1 MVKKNKNENNDKI
14 NDSKHTW
21 YEFWGLPL
29 PKRVDNTIKVWFD
42 PSVLGEH
49 GKNADYIDDELDESN
64 LPPGKLSRMGYN
76 KSQEKEK
83 RMIVLRDLI
92 DKNNLKTVQEA
103 IKLMPTIKTEKTIID
118 YLKVIGRELY
128 DEKSQKMKGSKIAN
142 WNESSKNE
150 STKNGHLIRHFSN
163 FYRYYTKNPD
173 DGGIEITE
181 KEYKEIKD
189 NYFKKLKGE

>member
-1 MVKKNKNENNDKI
+1 
-14 NDSKHTW
+14 
-21 YEFWGLPL
+21 
-29 PKRVDNTIKVWFD
+29 
-42 PSVLGEH
+42 
-49 GKNADYIDDELDESN
+49 
-64 LPPGKLSRMGYN
+64 MGYN